1 MIITVAQQKGGAGKT
16 TLAAQLAA
24 TYMAQGKRVATV
36 DTDPQASLT
45 KWAEVRRELLG
56 DYDNL
61 HHVQASGWRT
71 NREVEALARD
81 YDYVIVDSPPHAETD
96 AKLAIRAADLILVP
110 LQPSPMDIWASQATL
125 ELARQER
132 VPVLIVPNRVPAR
145 SSMAEGILANLDQL
159 GAAVSKVSLGSRIAF
174 AESMLNGRGVVESH
188 RLSTAADEI
197 SALSREIIRRTA
209 SQRRK
214 VAAAEVA

>member
-1 MIITVAQQKGGAGKT
+1 
-16 TLAAQLAA
+16 
-24 TYMAQGKRVATV
+24 
-36 DTDPQASLT
+36 
-45 KWAEVRRELLG
+45 
-56 DYDNL
+56 
-61 HHVQASGWRT
+61 
-71 NREVEALARD
+71 
-81 YDYVIVDSPPHAETD
+81 
-96 AKLAIRAADLILVP
+96 
-110 LQPSPMDIWASQATL
+110 MDIWASQATL